1 LTIQILKSIIVLQYY
16 NMVLAIL
23 KHNPKDRK
31 IRSKGFS
38 ILLLTIIGLIFLPN
52 TSIAQR
58 LSLKQQLLIEK
69 TLEPILQEE
78 AGKHELLMG
87 KGAFVQLGQD
97 TLLNIHGLRY
107 LFKITGDT
115 VIRLDKSVYHG
126 SNYYRYL
133 FEYNGQIFTMG
144 GYGQFVTNNNLE
156 SFNFDN
162 KEWYLVK
169 TTGQKPSY
177 IKGCV
182 IRVKD
187 QLYLFSNSL
196 SGNSIEENIS
206 DSYFYQLDLPSLT
219 WKRFPIVQSELQNF
233 QAEIIL
239 YTTDYIVVLDNRNAM
254 LIHPQ
259 TLEFIQVTQEE
270 LGIKTSYQ
278 NISVD
283 NNSLFF
289 SNDIH
294 HPSNENLPGV
304 SMVTFWNN
312 HKSKAKKIN
321 LNPSY
326 FQQYPKEIA
335 ISILFGIILLV
346 IAVFIFLK
354 NRIKRKKQTP
364 LIQRIIRHNSKTLT
378 TEELDQL
385 LGIDHMELESRKAK
399 RHRILAQI
407 EVASPG
413 LIHRIKDESDKRRFV
428 YFVSR
433 D

>member
-1 LTIQILKSIIVLQYY
+1 
-16 NMVLAIL
+16 MVLAIL

-31 IRSKGFS
+31 IRSKGFL
-38 ILLLTIIGLIFLPN
+38 ILLLTTIGSIFLPN

-206 DSYFYQLDLPSLT
+206 DPYFYQLDLPSLT

-254 LIHPQ
+254 LIHPK

-304 SMVTFWNN
+304 SIVTFWNN
-312 HKSKAKKIN
+312 HKSKARKIN
-321 LNPSY
+321 LNPTY
-326 FQQYPKEIA
+326 FQQYPKEML
-335 ISILFGIILLV
+335 ISILLGIVLLV
-346 IAVFIFLK
+346 IAVFIFLN

-364 LIQRIIRHNSKTLT
+364 LIQRIIRHNAKTLT
-378 TEELDQL
+378 NEELDQL

-428 YFVSR
+428 YYVSR

>member
-1 LTIQILKSIIVLQYY
+1 MTIQILKSIIVLQYY

>member
-1 LTIQILKSIIVLQYY
+1 MI
-16 NMVLAIL
+16 LAIL
-23 KHNPKDRK
+23 KHYPYGILIK
-31 IRSKGFS
+31 SKGFS
-38 ILLLTIIGLIFLPN
+38 ILLLTIIGLIFIPN

-69 TLEPILQEE
+69 IIQPILQEE
-78 AGKHELLMG
+78 AGKHELLLG

-115 VIRLDKSVYHG
+115 VIRLDKSIYHG
-126 SNYYRYL
+126 SNFWRYL
-133 FEYNGQIFTMG
+133 FEYNGQIFTLG

-156 SFNFDN
+156 SFNFDS

-169 TTGQKPSY
+169 TSGQKPSY

-206 DSYFYQLDLPSLT
+206 DPYFYQLDLPSLT
-219 WKRFPIVQSELQNF
+219 WKQSPIVQSELQNF
-233 QAEIIL
+233 QAAIIH
-239 YTTDYIVVLDNRNAM
+239 YTTDYIVVLDHRNAI
-254 LIHPQ
+254 LIHPK

-283 NNSLFF
+283 NNTLLF
-289 SNDIH
+289 SNDSH
-294 HPSNENLPGV
+294 HPSNENQPGV
-304 SMVTFWNN
+304 SLATFWNN
-312 HKSKAKKIN
+312 HNSKAKKII

-326 FQQYPKEIA
+326 FQQYPKEISIA
-335 ISILFGIILLV
+335 ILLGINLLV
-346 IAVFIFLK
+346 ITIVIFLK

-385 LGIDHMELESRKAK
+385 LGIEHMELESRKAK

-407 EVASPG
+407 EVASPS

>member
-1 LTIQILKSIIVLQYY
+1 
-16 NMVLAIL
+16 MVLAIL

-335 ISILFGIILLV
+335 ISILLGFVLLV
-346 IAVFIFLK
+346 FAIVIFLK

>member
-1 LTIQILKSIIVLQYY
+1 MI
-16 NMVLAIL
+16 LAIL
-23 KHNPKDRK
+23 KHHPYGIK
-31 IRSKGFS
+31 IKSHGLI
-38 ILLLTIIGLIFLPN
+38 ILLLTIVGSLLLPN
-52 TSIAQR
+52 TSIAQQ
-58 LSLKQQLLIEK
+58 LSLKQQMLIEK
-69 TLEPILQEE
+69 TIQPILQEE
-78 AGKHELLMG
+78 AGKHELLLG

-97 TLLNIHGLRY
+97 TLFNIHGLRY
-107 LFKITGDT
+107 LFKITGDS
-115 VIRLDKSVYHG
+115 VIRLDKSIYHG
-126 SNYYRYL
+126 SNFWRYL
-133 FEYNGQIFTMG
+133 FEYNGQIFTLG

-156 SFNFDN
+156 SFNFDS

-169 TTGQKPSY
+169 TSGQKPSF

-196 SGNSIEENIS
+196 SGNSIEDDIS
-206 DSYFYQLDLPSLT
+206 DPYFYQLDLPSLT

-239 YTTDYIVVLDNRNAM
+239 YTTDYILVLDNRNAM
-254 LIHPQ
+254 LIQPK

-312 HKSKAKKIN
+312 HKSKAKKII

-326 FQQYPKEIA
+326 FQQYPKEISIA
-335 ISILFGIILLV
+335 ILV
-346 IAVFIFLK
+346 GVNLIVIVIFISLK
-354 NRIKRKKQTP
+354 NRVKRKKQTP
-364 LIQRIIRHNSKTLT
+364 LIQRIILHNSKTLT

-407 EVASPG
+407 DVASPG
-413 LIHRIKDESDKRRFV
+413 LINRIKDESDKRRFV

>member
-1 LTIQILKSIIVLQYY
+1 MI
-16 NMVLAIL
+16 LAIL
-23 KHNPKDRK
+23 KHHPYGIKVK
-31 IRSKGFS
+31 SHGFS
-38 ILLLTIIGLIFLPN
+38 ILLLIIIGSILLPN
-52 TSIAQR
+52 TIIAQR

-69 TLEPILQEE
+69 TIQPILQEE
-78 AGKHELLMG
+78 AGKHELLLG

-97 TLLNIHGLRY
+97 TLFNIHGLRY
-107 LFKITGDT
+107 LFKITGDS
-115 VIRLDKSVYHG
+115 VIRLDKSIYHG
-126 SNYYRYL
+126 SNFWRYL
-133 FEYNGQIFTMG
+133 FEYNGQIFTLG

-156 SFNFDN
+156 SFNFDS

-169 TTGQKPSY
+169 TSGQKPSF

-196 SGNSIEENIS
+196 SGNSIEDDIS
-206 DSYFYQLDLPSLT
+206 DPYFYQLDLPSLT

-239 YTTDYIVVLDNRNAM
+239 YTTDYILVLDNRNAM
-254 LIHPQ
+254 LIQPK

-270 LGIKTSYQ
+270 LGIKSSYQ

-312 HKSKAKKIN
+312 HKSKAKKII

-326 FQQYPKEIA
+326 FQQYPKEISIA
-335 ISILFGIILLV
+335 ILVGVNLLV
-346 IAVFIFLK
+346 IAIVISLK
-354 NRIKRKKQTP
+354 NRVKRKKQTP
-364 LIQRIIRHNSKTLT
+364 LIQRIILHNSKTLT

-407 EVASPG
+407 DVASPG
-413 LIHRIKDESDKRRFV
+413 LINRIKDESDKRRFV

>member
-1 LTIQILKSIIVLQYY
+1 MI
-16 NMVLAIL
+16 LAIL
-23 KHNPKDRK
+23 KHHPYGIK
-31 IRSKGFS
+31 IKSHGLI
-38 ILLLTIIGLIFLPN
+38 ILLLTIVGSLLLPN
-52 TSIAQR
+52 TIIAQR

-69 TLEPILQEE
+69 TIQPILQEE
-78 AGKHELLMG
+78 AGKHELLLG

-97 TLLNIHGLRY
+97 TLFNIHGLRY
-107 LFKITGDT
+107 LFKITSDS
-115 VIRLDKSVYHG
+115 VIRLDKSIYHG
-126 SNYYRYL
+126 SNFWRYL
-133 FEYNGQIFTMG
+133 FEYNGQIFTLG

-156 SFNFDN
+156 SFNFDS

-169 TTGQKPSY
+169 TSGQKPSF

-196 SGNSIEENIS
+196 SGNSIEDDIS
-206 DSYFYQLDLPSLT
+206 DPYFYQLDLPSLT

-233 QAEIIL
+233 QAEIIH
-239 YTTDYIVVLDNRNAM
+239 YTTDYILVLDNRNAM
-254 LIHPQ
+254 LIQPK

-304 SMVTFWNN
+304 NMVTFWNN
-312 HKSKAKKIN
+312 HKSKAKKII

-326 FQQYPKEIA
+326 FQQYPKEISIA
-335 ISILFGIILLV
+335 ILV
-346 IAVFIFLK
+346 GVNLIVIVIFISLK
-354 NRIKRKKQTP
+354 NRVKRKKQTP
-364 LIQRIIRHNSKTLT
+364 LIQRIILHNSKTLT

-407 EVASPG
+407 DVASPG
-413 LIHRIKDESDKRRFV
+413 LINRIKDESDKRRFV

>member
-1 LTIQILKSIIVLQYY
+1 
-16 NMVLAIL
+16 
-23 KHNPKDRK
+23 
-31 IRSKGFS
+31 
-38 ILLLTIIGLIFLPN
+38 
-52 TSIAQR
+52 
-58 LSLKQQLLIEK
+58 
-69 TLEPILQEE
+69 
-78 AGKHELLMG
+78 
-87 KGAFVQLGQD
+87 
-97 TLLNIHGLRY
+97 
-107 LFKITGDT
+107 
-115 VIRLDKSVYHG
+115 LDKSIYHG
-126 SNYYRYL
+126 SNFWRYL
-133 FEYNGQIFTMG
+133 FEYNGQIFTLG

-156 SFNFDN
+156 SFNFDS

-169 TTGQKPSY
+169 TSGQKPLF

-196 SGNSIEENIS
+196 SGNSIEDDIS
-206 DSYFYQLDLPSLT
+206 DPYFYQLDLPSLT

-239 YTTDYIVVLDNRNAM
+239 YTTDYILVLDNRNAM
-254 LIHPQ
+254 LIQPK

-304 SMVTFWNN
+304 NMVTFWNN
-312 HKSKAKKIN
+312 HKSKAKKII

-326 FQQYPKEIA
+326 FQQYPKEISIA
-335 ISILFGIILLV
+335 ILV
-346 IAVFIFLK
+346 GVNLIVIVIFISLK
-354 NRIKRKKQTP
+354 NRVKRKKQTP
-364 LIQRIIRHNSKTLT
+364 LIQRIILHNSKTLT

-407 EVASPG
+407 DVASPG
-413 LIHRIKDESDKRRFV
+413 LINRIKDESDKRRFV

>member
-1 LTIQILKSIIVLQYY
+1 
-16 NMVLAIL
+16 MVLAIL

-144 GYGQFVTNNNLE
+144 GYGQFVTNKYLE

-321 LNPSY
+321 LNPTY
-326 FQQYPKEIA
+326 FQQYPKEML
-335 ISILFGIILLV
+335 ISILLGFVLLV
-346 IAVFIFLK
+346 FAIVIFLK

>member
-1 LTIQILKSIIVLQYY
+1 MTIQILKSILVIQYY
-16 NMVLAIL
+16 NIVLAIL
-23 KHNPKDRK
+23 KHNPQDRK

-38 ILLLTIIGLIFLPN
+38 ILLLTIIGSIFLPN
-52 TSIAQR
+52 TSNAQR

-115 VIRLDKSVYHG
+115 VIRLDKSIYHG
-126 SNYYRYL
+126 SNFWRYL
-133 FEYNGQIFTMG
+133 FEYNGQIFTLG
-144 GYGQFVTNNNLE
+144 GYGQFVTNNNIE
-156 SFNFDN
+156 SFNFDS

-169 TTGQKPSY
+169 TSGQKPSY

-206 DSYFYQLDLPSLT
+206 DPYFYQLDLPSLT
-219 WKRFPIVQSELQNF
+219 WKRFPIVQNELQNF
-233 QAEIIL
+233 QAEIIH
-239 YTTDYIVVLDNRNAM
+239 YTTDYILVLDNRNAM
-254 LIHPQ
+254 LIHPK

-294 HPSNENLPGV
+294 HPINENLPGINLAN
-304 SMVTFWNN
+304 FWNDN
-312 HKSKAKKIN
+312 KFSAKKIN
-321 LNPSY
+321 LHPSFY
-326 FQQYPKEIA
+326 QTYPNEIRIA
-335 ISILFGIILLV
+335 TFCILIILT
-346 IAVFIFLK
+346 IGFFVFLNK
-354 NRIKRKKQTP
+354 RIKDKRQIP
-364 LIQRIIRHNSKTLT
+364 LVDKIIRFNDKALS

-385 LGIDHMELESRKAK
+385 LGIHHMELESKKAK

-413 LIHRIKDESDKRRFV
+413 LIRRIKDESDKRRFV
-428 YFVSR
+428 YYVSR

>member
-1 LTIQILKSIIVLQYY
+1 
-16 NMVLAIL
+16 MVLAIL

-254 LIHPQ
+254 LIHPK

-304 SMVTFWNN
+304 SMVTFWNT

-321 LNPSY
+321 LNPTY
-326 FQQYPKEIA
+326 FQQYPKEML
-335 ISILFGIILLV
+335 ISILLGFVLLV
-346 IAVFIFLK
+346 FAIVIFLK

>member
-1 LTIQILKSIIVLQYY
+1 MTIQILKSIIVIQYY

-254 LIHPQ
+254 LIHPK

-304 SMVTFWNN
+304 SMVTFWNT

-321 LNPSY
+321 LNPTY
-326 FQQYPKEIA
+326 FQQYPKEML
-335 ISILFGIILLV
+335 ISILLGFVLLV
-346 IAVFIFLK
+346 FAIVIFLK

>member
-1 LTIQILKSIIVLQYY
+1 
-16 NMVLAIL
+16 
-23 KHNPKDRK
+23 
-31 IRSKGFS
+31 
-38 ILLLTIIGLIFLPN
+38 
-52 TSIAQR
+52 
-58 LSLKQQLLIEK
+58 
-69 TLEPILQEE
+69 
-78 AGKHELLMG
+78 
-87 KGAFVQLGQD
+87 
-97 TLLNIHGLRY
+97 
-107 LFKITGDT
+107 
-115 VIRLDKSVYHG
+115 
-126 SNYYRYL
+126 
-133 FEYNGQIFTMG
+133 
-144 GYGQFVTNNNLE
+144 
-156 SFNFDN
+156 
-162 KEWYLVK
+162 
-169 TTGQKPSY
+169 
-177 IKGCV
+177 
-182 IRVKD
+182 
-187 QLYLFSNSL
+187 
-196 SGNSIEENIS
+196 
-206 DSYFYQLDLPSLT
+206 
-219 WKRFPIVQSELQNF
+219 LQNF

-239 YTTDYIVVLDNRNAM
+239 YTTDYILVLDNRNAM
-254 LIHPQ
+254 LIHPK

-304 SMVTFWNN
+304 SMVNFWNN
-312 HKSKAKKIN
+312 HKSTAKKII

-326 FQQYPKEIA
+326 FQQYPKEISIAILVGINLIVIA
-335 ISILFGIILLV
+335 ISI
-346 IAVFIFLK
+346 FIK

-413 LIHRIKDESDKRRFV
+413 LINRIKDESDKRRFV

>member
-1 LTIQILKSIIVLQYY
+1 MI
-16 NMVLAIL
+16 LAIL
-23 KHNPKDRK
+23 KHHPYGIK
-31 IRSKGFS
+31 IKSHGLI
-38 ILLLTIIGLIFLPN
+38 ILLLTIVGSLLLPN
-52 TSIAQR
+52 TIIAQR

-69 TLEPILQEE
+69 TIQPILQEE
-78 AGKHELLMG
+78 AGKHELLLG

-97 TLLNIHGLRY
+97 TLFNIHGLRY
-107 LFKITGDT
+107 LFKITGDS
-115 VIRLDKSVYHG
+115 VIRLDKSIYHG
-126 SNYYRYL
+126 SNFWRYL
-133 FEYNGQIFTMG
+133 FEYNGQIFTLG

-156 SFNFDN
+156 SFNFDS

-169 TTGQKPSY
+169 TSGQKPLF

-196 SGNSIEENIS
+196 SGNSIEDDIS
-206 DSYFYQLDLPSLT
+206 DPYFYQLDLPSLT

-239 YTTDYIVVLDNRNAM
+239 YTTDYILVLDNRNAM
-254 LIHPQ
+254 LIQPK

-312 HKSKAKKIN
+312 HKSKAKKII

-326 FQQYPKEIA
+326 FQQYPKEISIA
-335 ISILFGIILLV
+335 ILVGINLLV
-346 IAVFIFLK
+346 IAIFISLK
-354 NRIKRKKQTP
+354 NRVKRKKQTP
-364 LIQRIIRHNSKTLT
+364 LIQRIILHNSKTLT

-407 EVASPG
+407 DVASPG
-413 LIHRIKDESDKRRFV
+413 LINRIKDESDKRRFV

>member
-1 LTIQILKSIIVLQYY
+1 
-16 NMVLAIL
+16 MVLAIL

-321 LNPSY
+321 LNPTY
-326 FQQYPKEIA
+326 FQQYPKEML
-335 ISILFGIILLV
+335 ISILLGFVLLV
-346 IAVFIFLK
+346 FAIVIFLK

>member
-1 LTIQILKSIIVLQYY
+1 
-16 NMVLAIL
+16 MVLAIL

-87 KGAFVQLGQD
+87 KDAFVQLGQD

-321 LNPSY
+321 LNPTY

-364 LIQRIIRHNSKTLT
+364 LIQRIILHNSKTLT

-385 LGIDHMELESRKAK
+385 LGIDYMELESRKAK

>member
-1 LTIQILKSIIVLQYY
+1 MI
-16 NMVLAIL
+16 LAIL
-23 KHNPKDRK
+23 KHHPYGIK
-31 IRSKGFS
+31 IKSHGLI
-38 ILLLTIIGLIFLPN
+38 ILLLTIVGSLLLPN
-52 TSIAQR
+52 TIIAQR

-69 TLEPILQEE
+69 TIQPILQEE
-78 AGKHELLMG
+78 AGKHELLLG

-97 TLLNIHGLRY
+97 TLFNIHGLRY
-107 LFKITGDT
+107 LFKITGDS
-115 VIRLDKSVYHG
+115 VIRLDKSIYHG
-126 SNYYRYL
+126 SNFWRYL
-133 FEYNGQIFTMG
+133 FEYNGQIFTLG

-156 SFNFDN
+156 SFNFDS

-169 TTGQKPSY
+169 TSGQKPSF

-196 SGNSIEENIS
+196 SGNSIEDDIS
-206 DSYFYQLDLPSLT
+206 DPYFYQLDLPSLT

-239 YTTDYIVVLDNRNAM
+239 YTTDYILVLDNRNAM
-254 LIHPQ
+254 LIQPK

-304 SMVTFWNN
+304 NMVTFWNN
-312 HKSKAKKIN
+312 HKSKAKKII

-326 FQQYPKEIA
+326 FQQYPKEISIA
-335 ISILFGIILLV
+335 ILV
-346 IAVFIFLK
+346 GVNLIVIVIFISLK
-354 NRIKRKKQTP
+354 NRVKRKKQTP
-364 LIQRIIRHNSKTLT
+364 LIQRIILHNSKTLT

-407 EVASPG
+407 DVASPG
-413 LIHRIKDESDKRRFV
+413 LINRIKDESDKRRFV

>member
-1 LTIQILKSIIVLQYY
+1 MI
-16 NMVLAIL
+16 LAIL
-23 KHNPKDRK
+23 KHHPYGIK
-31 IRSKGFS
+31 IKSHGLI
-38 ILLLTIIGLIFLPN
+38 ILLLTIVGSLLLPN
-52 TSIAQR
+52 TIIAQR

-69 TLEPILQEE
+69 TIQPILQEE
-78 AGKHELLMG
+78 AGKHELLLG

-97 TLLNIHGLRY
+97 TLFNIHGLRY
-107 LFKITGDT
+107 LFKITSDS
-115 VIRLDKSVYHG
+115 VIRLDKSIYHG
-126 SNYYRYL
+126 SNFWRYL
-133 FEYNGQIFTMG
+133 FEYNGQIFTLG

-156 SFNFDN
+156 SFNFDS

-169 TTGQKPSY
+169 TSGQKPSF

-196 SGNSIEENIS
+196 SGNSIEDDIS
-206 DSYFYQLDLPSLT
+206 DPYFYQLDLPSLT

-233 QAEIIL
+233 QAEIIH
-239 YTTDYIVVLDNRNAM
+239 YTTDYILVLDNRNAM
-254 LIHPQ
+254 LIQPK

-304 SMVTFWNN
+304 NMITFWNN
-312 HKSKAKKIN
+312 HKSKAKKII

-326 FQQYPKEIA
+326 FQQYPKEISIA
-335 ISILFGIILLV
+335 ILV
-346 IAVFIFLK
+346 GVNLIVIVIFISLK
-354 NRIKRKKQTP
+354 NRVKRKKQTP
-364 LIQRIIRHNSKTLT
+364 LIQRIILHNSKTLT

-407 EVASPG
+407 DVASPG
-413 LIHRIKDESDKRRFV
+413 LINRIKDESDKRRFV

>member
-1 LTIQILKSIIVLQYY
+1 MI
-16 NMVLAIL
+16 LAIL
-23 KHNPKDRK
+23 KHRLYDIK
-31 IRSKGFS
+31 IKSHGFL
-38 ILLLTIIGLIFLPN
+38 ILLLTIIGSIFLPN
-52 TSIAQR
+52 ISIAQR

-69 TLEPILQEE
+69 IIQPILREE
-78 AGKHELLMG
+78 ADKHELLMG

-115 VIRLDKSVYHG
+115 VIRLDKSIYHG
-126 SNYYRYL
+126 SNFWRYL
-133 FEYNGQIFTMG
+133 FEYNGQIFTLG
-144 GYGQFVTNNNLE
+144 GYGQFVTNNNIE
-156 SFNFDN
+156 SFNFDS

-169 TTGQKPSY
+169 TSGQKPSY

-206 DSYFYQLDLPSLT
+206 DPYFYQLDLPSLT
-219 WKRFPIVQSELQNF
+219 WKRFPIVQNKLQNF
-233 QAEIIL
+233 QAEIIH
-239 YTTDYIVVLDNRNAM
+239 YTTDYILVLDNRNAM
-254 LIHPQ
+254 LIHPK

-304 SMVTFWNN
+304 SMVTFWNS
-312 HKSKAKKIN
+312 HKSKAKKII

-385 LGIDHMELESRKAK
+385 LGIDYMELESRKAK

>member
-1 LTIQILKSIIVLQYY
+1 MTIQILKSIIVLQYY

-321 LNPSY
+321 LNPTY

-385 LGIDHMELESRKAK
+385 LGIDYMELESRKAK

>member
-1 LTIQILKSIIVLQYY
+1 
-16 NMVLAIL
+16 MVLAIL

-254 LIHPQ
+254 LIHPK

-321 LNPSY
+321 LNPTY
-326 FQQYPKEIA
+326 FQQYPKEML
-335 ISILFGIILLV
+335 ISILLGFVLLV
-346 IAVFIFLK
+346 FAIVIFLK

>member
-1 LTIQILKSIIVLQYY
+1 
-16 NMVLAIL
+16 MVLAIL

-58 LSLKQQLLIEK
+58 LSLKQQLRIEK

-97 TLLNIHGLRY
+97 TLLNINGLRY

-254 LIHPQ
+254 LIHPK

-321 LNPSY
+321 LNPTY
-326 FQQYPKEIA
+326 FQQYPKEML
-335 ISILFGIILLV
+335 ISILLGFVLLV
-346 IAVFIFLK
+346 IAIVIFLK

-385 LGIDHMELESRKAK
+385 LGIDHMEL
-399 RHRILAQI
+399 H
-407 EVASPG
+407 
-413 LIHRIKDESDKRRFV
+413 
-428 YFVSR
+428 
-433 D
+433 

>member
-1 LTIQILKSIIVLQYY
+1 MI
-16 NMVLAIL
+16 LAIL
-23 KHNPKDRK
+23 KHHPYGIK
-31 IRSKGFS
+31 IKSHGLI
-38 ILLLTIIGLIFLPN
+38 ILLLTIVGSLLLPN
-52 TSIAQR
+52 TIIAQR

-69 TLEPILQEE
+69 TIQPILQEE
-78 AGKHELLMG
+78 AGKHELLLG

-97 TLLNIHGLRY
+97 TLFNIHGLRY
-107 LFKITGDT
+107 LFKITGDS
-115 VIRLDKSVYHG
+115 VIRLDKSIYHG
-126 SNYYRYL
+126 SNFWRYL
-133 FEYNGQIFTMG
+133 FEYNGQIFTLG

-156 SFNFDN
+156 SFNFDS

-169 TTGQKPSY
+169 TSGQKPLF

-196 SGNSIEENIS
+196 SGNSIEDDIS
-206 DSYFYQLDLPSLT
+206 DPYFYQLDLPSLT

-239 YTTDYIVVLDNRNAM
+239 YTTDYILVLDNRNAM
-254 LIHPQ
+254 LIQPK

-312 HKSKAKKIN
+312 HKSKAKKII

-326 FQQYPKEIA
+326 FQQYPKEISIAILVGVNLIVIA
-335 ISILFGIILLV
+335 IS
-346 IAVFIFLK
+346 IFLK

-407 EVASPG
+407 DVASPG
-413 LIHRIKDESDKRRFV
+413 LINRIKDESDKRRFV

>member
-1 LTIQILKSIIVLQYY
+1 LTIQILKSIIVIQYY

-254 LIHPQ
+254 LIHPK

-321 LNPSY
+321 LNPTY
-326 FQQYPKEIA
+326 FQQYPKEML
-335 ISILFGIILLV
+335 ISILLGFVLLV
-346 IAVFIFLK
+346 FAIVIFLK

>member
-321 LNPSY
+321 LNPTY
-326 FQQYPKEIA
+326 FQQYPKEML
-335 ISILFGIILLV
+335 ISILLGFVLLV
-346 IAVFIFLK
+346 FAIVIFLK

>member
-1 LTIQILKSIIVLQYY
+1 MI
-16 NMVLAIL
+16 LAIL
-23 KHNPKDRK
+23 KHHPYGIK
-31 IRSKGFS
+31 IKSHGLI
-38 ILLLTIIGLIFLPN
+38 ILLLTIVGSLLLPN
-52 TSIAQR
+52 TIIAQR

-69 TLEPILQEE
+69 TIQPILQEE
-78 AGKHELLMG
+78 AGKHELLLG

-97 TLLNIHGLRY
+97 TLFNIHGLRY
-107 LFKITGDT
+107 LFKITVDS
-115 VIRLDKSVYHG
+115 VIRLDKSIYHG
-126 SNYYRYL
+126 SNFWRYL
-133 FEYNGQIFTMG
+133 FEYNGQIFTLG

-156 SFNFDN
+156 SFNFDS

-169 TTGQKPSY
+169 TSGQKPSF

-196 SGNSIEENIS
+196 SGNSIEDDIS
-206 DSYFYQLDLPSLT
+206 DPYFYQLDLPSLT

-239 YTTDYIVVLDNRNAM
+239 YTTDYILVLDNRNAM
-254 LIHPQ
+254 LIQPK

-304 SMVTFWNN
+304 NMVTFWNN
-312 HKSKAKKIN
+312 HKSKAKKII

-326 FQQYPKEIA
+326 FQQYPKEISIA
-335 ISILFGIILLV
+335 ILV
-346 IAVFIFLK
+346 GVNLIVIVIFISLK
-354 NRIKRKKQTP
+354 NRVKRKKQTP
-364 LIQRIIRHNSKTLT
+364 LIQRIILHNSKTLT

-407 EVASPG
+407 DVASPG
-413 LIHRIKDESDKRRFV
+413 LINRIKDESDKRRFV

>member
-1 LTIQILKSIIVLQYY
+1 
-16 NMVLAIL
+16 MVLAIL

-206 DSYFYQLDLPSLT
+206 DPYFYQLDLPSLT

-321 LNPSY
+321 LNPTY
-326 FQQYPKEIA
+326 FQQYPKEML
-335 ISILFGIILLV
+335 ISILLGFVLLV
-346 IAVFIFLK
+346 FAIVIFLK

>member
-1 LTIQILKSIIVLQYY
+1 MI
-16 NMVLAIL
+16 LAIL
-23 KHNPKDRK
+23 KHHPYGIKVK
-31 IRSKGFS
+31 SHGFS
-38 ILLLTIIGLIFLPN
+38 ILLLIIIGSILLPN
-52 TSIAQR
+52 TIIAQR

-69 TLEPILQEE
+69 TIQPILQEE
-78 AGKHELLMG
+78 AGKHELLLG

-97 TLLNIHGLRY
+97 TLFNIHGLRY
-107 LFKITGDT
+107 LFKITGDS
-115 VIRLDKSVYHG
+115 VIRLDKSIYHG
-126 SNYYRYL
+126 SNFWRYL
-133 FEYNGQIFTMG
+133 FEYNGQIFTLG

-156 SFNFDN
+156 SFNFDS

-169 TTGQKPSY
+169 TSGQKPSF

-196 SGNSIEENIS
+196 SGNSIEDDIS
-206 DSYFYQLDLPSLT
+206 DPYFYQLDLPSLT

-239 YTTDYIVVLDNRNAM
+239 YTTDYILVLDNRNAM
-254 LIHPQ
+254 LIQPK

-312 HKSKAKKIN
+312 HKSKAKKII

-326 FQQYPKEIA
+326 FQQYPKEISIA
-335 ISILFGIILLV
+335 ILV
-346 IAVFIFLK
+346 GVNLIVIVIFISLK
-354 NRIKRKKQTP
+354 NRVKRKKQTP
-364 LIQRIIRHNSKTLT
+364 LIQRIILHNSKTLT

-407 EVASPG
+407 DVASPG
-413 LIHRIKDESDKRRFV
+413 LINRIKDESDKRRFV

>member
-1 LTIQILKSIIVLQYY
+1 LTIQILKSIIVIQYY

-196 SGNSIEENIS
+196 SGNNIEENIS
-206 DSYFYQLDLPSLT
+206 DPYFYQLDLPSLT

-254 LIHPQ
+254 LIHPK

-321 LNPSY
+321 LNPTY
-326 FQQYPKEIA
+326 FQQYPKEML
-335 ISILFGIILLV
+335 ISILLGFVLLV
-346 IAVFIFLK
+346 FAIVIFLK

>member
-1 LTIQILKSIIVLQYY
+1 MTI
-16 NMVLAIL
+16 AIL
-23 KHNPKDRK
+23 KHHPYDIKVK
-31 IRSKGFS
+31 SHGFS
-38 ILLLTIIGLIFLPN
+38 ILLLIIIGSIFLPN
-52 TSIAQR
+52 RSIAQR

-69 TLEPILQEE
+69 TIQPILQEE
-78 AGKHELLMG
+78 AGKHELLLG

-97 TLLNIHGLRY
+97 TLFNIHGLRY

-115 VIRLDKSVYHG
+115 VIRLDKSIYHG
-126 SNYYRYL
+126 SSFWRYL

-144 GYGQFVTNNNLE
+144 GYGQFVTNSNLE
-156 SFNFDN
+156 SFNFN
-162 KEWYLVK
+162 SKEWYLVK
-169 TTGQKPSY
+169 TSGQKPSY

-196 SGNSIEENIS
+196 SGNSIEDDIS
-206 DSYFYQLDLPSLT
+206 DPYFYQLDLPSLT
-219 WKRFPIVQSELQNF
+219 WKRFPIVQKELQNF

-239 YTTDYIVVLDNRNAM
+239 YTTDYILVLDNRNAM
-254 LIHPQ
+254 LIHPK

-304 SMVTFWNN
+304 SMVNFWNN
-312 HKSKAKKIN
+312 HKSTAKKII

-326 FQQYPKEIA
+326 FQQYPQEISIAILVGINLFVIA
-335 ISILFGIILLV
+335 IS
-346 IAVFIFLK
+346 IFLK

-413 LIHRIKDESDKRRFV
+413 LINRIKDESDKRRFV

>member
-1 LTIQILKSIIVLQYY
+1 MI
-16 NMVLAIL
+16 LAIL
-23 KHNPKDRK
+23 KHHPQDGK
-31 IRSKGFS
+31 IKSKGFS
-38 ILLLTIIGLIFLPN
+38 ILLLTIIGSFLLPN

-58 LSLKQQLLIEK
+58 LSLKQQMLIEK
-69 TLEPILQEE
+69 TIQPILQEE
-78 AGKHELLMG
+78 AGKHEMLMG

-133 FEYNGQIFTMG
+133 FEYNGRIFTLG

-156 SFNFDN
+156 SFNFDS

-169 TTGQKPSY
+169 TSGQKPSF

-196 SGNSIEENIS
+196 SGNSIEDDIS
-206 DSYFYQLDLPSLT
+206 DPYFYQLDLPSLT

-239 YTTDYIVVLDNRNAM
+239 YTTDYILVLDNRNAM
-254 LIHPQ
+254 LIHPK

-312 HKSKAKKIN
+312 HKSKAKKII

-326 FQQYPKEIA
+326 FQQYPKEISIA
-335 ISILFGIILLV
+335 ILV
-346 IAVFIFLK
+346 GVNLIVIVIFISLK
-354 NRIKRKKQTP
+354 NRVKRKKQTP
-364 LIQRIIRHNSKTLT
+364 LIQRIILHNSKTLT

-407 EVASPG
+407 DVASPG
-413 LIHRIKDESDKRRFV
+413 LINRIKDESDKRRFV

>member
-1 LTIQILKSIIVLQYY
+1 MI
-16 NMVLAIL
+16 LAIL
-23 KHNPKDRK
+23 KHHPYGIK
-31 IRSKGFS
+31 IKSHGLI
-38 ILLLTIIGLIFLPN
+38 ILLLTIVGSLLLPN
-52 TSIAQR
+52 TIIAQR

-69 TLEPILQEE
+69 TIQPILQEE
-78 AGKHELLMG
+78 AGKHELLLG

-97 TLLNIHGLRY
+97 TLFNIHGLRY
-107 LFKITGDT
+107 LFKITGDS
-115 VIRLDKSVYHG
+115 VIRLDKSIYHG
-126 SNYYRYL
+126 SNFWRYL
-133 FEYNGQIFTMG
+133 FEYNGQIFTLG

-156 SFNFDN
+156 SFNFDS

-169 TTGQKPSY
+169 TSGQKPSF

-196 SGNSIEENIS
+196 SGNSIEDDIS
-206 DSYFYQLDLPSLT
+206 DPYFYQLDLPSLT

-239 YTTDYIVVLDNRNAM
+239 YTTDYILVLDNRNAM
-254 LIHPQ
+254 LIQPK

-312 HKSKAKKIN
+312 HKSKAKKII

-326 FQQYPKEIA
+326 FQQYPKEISIA
-335 ISILFGIILLV
+335 ILV
-346 IAVFIFLK
+346 GVNLIVIVIFISLK
-354 NRIKRKKQTP
+354 NRVKRKKQTP
-364 LIQRIIRHNSKTLT
+364 LIQRIILHNSKTLT

-407 EVASPG
+407 DVASPG
-413 LIHRIKDESDKRRFV
+413 LINRIKDESDKRRFV

>member
-1 LTIQILKSIIVLQYY
+1 
-16 NMVLAIL
+16 MVLAIL

-156 SFNFDN
+156 RFNFDN

-254 LIHPQ
+254 LIHPK

-321 LNPSY
+321 LNPTY
-326 FQQYPKEIA
+326 FQQYPKEML
-335 ISILFGIILLV
+335 ISILLGFVLLV
-346 IAVFIFLK
+346 FAIVIFLK